1 MLGALQ
7 TSRSESRNTDR
18 ALALVNEPQLI
29 RSASVDIFITDEE
42 VR

>member
-1 MLGALQ
+1 MLGSFKPCDR
-7 TSRSESRNTDR
+7 SRTGR

-29 RSASVDIFITDEE
+29 RSACIDIFVADEE